1 LIPIAEP
8 KTIIPPGEIHLDFDH
23 DFDFDFGSTL
33 HPRPNAKPCPN
44 ATTAHSPSALFKLAQ
59 PNDYLSRVA
68 NEFGLFPTATHGA
81 VSPAQLAVG
90 DFSPPSARGARVL
103 GAFRFQET
111 GVAGGDPER
120 SGAVA
125 PMMAVMP
132 PASDASAD
140 AAQKPKRA
148 RTSKPKVKTGCNNCK

>member
-1 LIPIAEP
+1 LVSVAEP
-8 KTIIPPGEIHLDFDH
+8 KSIILGGITL
-23 DFDFDFGSTL
+23 DFDFDFDLDFDSTL
-33 HPRPNAKPCPN
+33 HPRPHSKPYPN

-59 PNDYLSRVA
+59 PNDYLSRFA
-68 NEFGLFPTATHGA
+68 DEFGLFPTATHA
-81 VSPAQLAVG
+81 IVPPAQLAVG
-90 DFSPPSARGARVL
+90 DFSPPFAPGARVL

-111 GVAGGDPER
+111 GVGGDPEC

-148 RTSKPKVKTGCNNCK
+148 RTSKPKVKSGCNNCK